1 MINRRL
7 TGKQRMFVD
16 TYLSNGQNGADAYRT
31 VYGTKA
37 SPQRAAEEASKLLR
51 NPKIA
56 PMLAKAHAQANAAV
70 SHKLEITKQR
80 IADGLADIAWPD
92 DRFSVP
98 VNVRRQAL
106 MDLGKLLGHIVEKR
120 EHRIIRDSKI

>member
-1 MINRRL
+1 
-7 TGKQRMFVD
+7 
-16 TYLSNGQNGADAYRT
+16 AYRT
-31 VYGTKA
+31 VYGTQA
-37 SPQRAAEEASKLLR
+37 SPQRAAEEASRLLR

-56 PMLAKAHAQANAAV
+56 PILAQAHARANAAV

-80 IADGLADIAWPD
+80 IADGLAEIAWPEGAG
-92 DRFSVP
+92 SVP

-120 EHRIIRDSKI
+120 EHRIIRGLEDLSEDELAALETDVARKLQGPRATN